1 MDATSTLVAIATLTG
16 EIVLHYWWI
25 SLLLVALAVAA
36 LTLGSP
42 LRNSAF
48 RSRAGTMALVYVIP
62 FIILLVG
69 AALRYD
75 HSVPTSYRE
84 PPLWYGIALWAP
96 VALYALVLV
105 ASIVFSKGARLRS
118 TAFLAPGLWVS
129 LCATVSA
136 GFAIAGVGP

>member
-1 MDATSTLVAIATLTG
+1 MNATSALVALATLTG
-16 EIVLHYWWI
+16 EIVFHYWWI

-42 LRNSAF
+42 LRNPAY
-48 RSRAGTMALVYVIP
+48 RSRAGTMALLYVIP

-69 AALRYD
+69 VTLRYD
-75 HSVPTSYRE
+75 HSISTNYRE

-96 VALYALVLV
+96 VALYALFLV
-105 ASIVFSKGARLRS
+105 ASIVFSKGARWRS
-118 TAFLAPGLWVS
+118 GAFLAPGLWVS